1 MSPSVP
7 ILLAATTLLAQAPRA
22 PEPTPSPGVE
32 ALAWMAG
39 AWRTTGPVT
48 FEEHWMAPRGGLMV
62 GMGRTVAKGRAV
74 AFEFLRIETKEGRTA
89 YLASPGGRP
98 ATRFE
103 LTRATAD
110 EAVFENLAHDFNI
123 GSVVRTANA
132 FNAASVRV
140 VGRRRWNR
148 RGAMVTDRYLHVE
161 HHDDSRA
168 LAAWAAAEEL
178 PLIGVDNLPGS
189 VPLETFDLPRAC
201 VLLFGQEGSG
211 LSDGA
216 RDACDATV
224 SITQYGSTR
233 SINVGAAA
241 AIAMHAWVRRHSFG
255 QWPVATAGT

>member
-110 EAVFENLAHDFNI
+110 EAVFENLAHDFPKRI
-123 GSVVRTANA
+123 IYRRLPDGGLFA
-132 FNAASVRV
+132 RV
-140 VGRRRWNR
+140 EGD
-148 RGAMVTDRYLHVE
+148 GTE
-161 HHDDSRA
+161 K
-168 LAAWAAAEEL
+168 EK
-178 PLIGVDNLPGS
+178 
-189 VPLETFDLPRAC
+189 PLEFR
-201 VLLFGQEGSG
+201 
-211 LSDGA
+211 
-216 RDACDATV
+216 
-224 SITQYGSTR
+224 YTR
-233 SINVGAAA
+233 LE
-241 AIAMHAWVRRHSFG
+241 H
-255 QWPVATAGT
+255 